1 MLNTP
6 FPAKHQRSFRRIFN
20 NSLCVHRRNTNIH
33 NTVTIGFKY
42 FDCKDVKEIAIWA
55 RCYCNGVFEVRTA
68 WDGEV
73 LAEIPVIS
81 SNIWEEYTAPV
92 ELNGVHALYFT
103 YKGTGNL
110 QFKGFALR

>member
-1 MLNTP
+1 MQNAAT
-6 FPAKHQRSFRRIFN
+6 A
-20 NSLCVHRRNTNIH
+20 
-33 NTVTIGFKY
+33 GFKY
-42 FDCKDVKEIAIWA
+42 FDCRGVKEVSIWT

-81 SNIWEEYTAPV
+81 SNIWEEYTAPIAL
-92 ELNGVHALYFT
+92 EDGVHALYFT

-110 QFKGFALR
+110 QFKGFELR